1 MSSDAGSGGSLQER
15 FAALAARWQRETRHH
30 SSTDVK
36 IAHPAYRE
44 IVRMGEAAIPMILRE
59 LERTRAQWFQA
70 LFEITG
76 ETPFALEDHG
86 NVEAMASAWVEWGR
100 RSGYLD

>member
-1 MSSDAGSGGSLQER
+1 MTSKPETAVSLQET
-15 FAALAARWQRETRHH
+15 FDALAARWQRETGHH

-100 RSGYLD
+100 RQGRLR